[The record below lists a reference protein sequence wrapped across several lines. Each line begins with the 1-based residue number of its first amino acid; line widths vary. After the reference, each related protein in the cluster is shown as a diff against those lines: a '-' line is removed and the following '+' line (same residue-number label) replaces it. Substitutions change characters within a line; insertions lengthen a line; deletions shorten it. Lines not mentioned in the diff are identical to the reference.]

1 MGVTEKLA
9 GKITGIFISRG
20 IIAEEDAD
28 LYKYGIESGITI
40 TGNLLASLIFG
51 LVTGRLGNVLVFLFF
66 YGMLRSYSGG
76 MHCKSRAGCFA
87 MSILILF
94 IPAYLGDWIV
104 GIPRK
109 IIIISG
115 IAAVVLI
122 LVLSPVE
129 SINKPLDEGEMDFYG
144 KMSRGI
150 VIWQLCALAVLYC
163 MDWTGYFYAGYSSIL
178 LVAVF
183 LAMGKLFY
191 KNKF

>member
-1 MGVTEKLA
+1 MGVTERLA

-28 LYKYGIESGITI
+28 LYKYGIESGISV
-40 TGNLLASLIFG
+40 TGNFLASLIFG
-51 LVTGRLGNVLVFLFF
+51 LVTGRLGNVLAFLFF

-76 MHCKSRAGCFA
+76 MHCKSRTGCFV

-94 IPAYLGDWIV
+94 IPAYFGDWIISV
-104 GIPRK
+104 PMAIT
-109 IIIISG
+109 IICG

-129 SINKPLDEGEMDFYG
+129 SINKPLDEGERDFYG

-150 VIWQLCALAVLYC
+150 VIWQLCALSVLYC

-183 LAMGKLFY
+183 LVMGRLLYRNRF
-191 KNKF
+191 